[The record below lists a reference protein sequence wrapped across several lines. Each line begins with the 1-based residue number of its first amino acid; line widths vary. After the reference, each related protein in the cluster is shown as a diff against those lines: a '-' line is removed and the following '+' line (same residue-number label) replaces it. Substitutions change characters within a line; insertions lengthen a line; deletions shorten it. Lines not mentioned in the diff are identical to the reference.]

1 MDGPRSG
8 AKAAPKMRDPHQDRT
23 ATLQLSPEMIMSLVN
38 GMDIDLG
45 MISGVYD
52 PADAEQ
58 LKQKA
63 KVREG
68 FACEEMICML
78 RCGGVVCM

>member
-1 MDGPRSG
+1 MS
-8 AKAAPKMRDPHQDRT
+8 DPHQDRT

-63 KVREG
+63 KVRCVFGVEKVDG
-68 FACEEMICML
+68 L
-78 RCGGVVCM
+78 R